1 MVNVH
6 KSGSLPKETIDE
18 IEKLYKVEM
27 SKLPFDIS
35 EIQKKCMVGIDNINL
50 EINKL

>member
-1 MVNVH
+1 
-6 KSGSLPKETIDE
+6 
-18 IEKLYKVEM
+18 M

-50 EINKL
+50 EINKLWYYTYVILINI